1 MWRRDPPPPSPGDR
15 PGRRY
20 ALPGAAT
27 TTLRLA
33 LGDLT
38 TALTDAVVNAAN
50 EHMLGGRGVDG
61 AIHAAAGPALLAAC
75 RALPLLAPGVRVR
88 TGDAVL
94 LPGGTGRLGAAY
106 VIGAVGPIY
115 AGAAASAPLLASAVR
130 RSLQLAAAEPSIRSV
145 AFPALSCGVYRYPP
159 PAAASINM
167 QVLAEEAAEGG
178 CLAGGGAG
186 GGLDEVW
193 YYLYSPALYDT
204 WAAAA
209 EEAFGEG
216 TPV

>member
-38 TALTDAVVNAAN
+38 TAPTDAVVNAAN

-94 LPGGTGRLGAAY
+94 LPGGTGRLGAA
-106 VIGAVGPIY
+106 
-115 AGAAASAPLLASAVR
+115 
-130 RSLQLAAAEPSIRSV
+130 
-145 AFPALSCGVYRYPP
+145 CGVYRYPP

-193 YYLYSPALYDT
+193 YNLYSPALYDT